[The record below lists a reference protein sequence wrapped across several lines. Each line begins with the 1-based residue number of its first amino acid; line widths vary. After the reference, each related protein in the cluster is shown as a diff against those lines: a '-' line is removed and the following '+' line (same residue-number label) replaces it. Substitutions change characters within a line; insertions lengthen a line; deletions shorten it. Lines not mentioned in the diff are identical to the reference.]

1 MGISDLYKILIPR
14 EVEREVDNSIELQLE
29 AQNSQELNDMY
40 TALMAGAGEFGTGEY
55 TGPTKKEL
63 GLTPPVESSDKV
75 AETLLKEQIKNAIPV
90 NLITQEE
97 LDKQTSMINRGET
110 EPVVTEQSSP
120 VESSDKVV
128 VATDVKKDVEEKK
141 QKDKEKSKAETI
153 GTTYT
158 SSSLYD
164 SLKSKDEKIFNAAAK
179 YLYDKGIIRT
189 EWGDQ
194 KPLFDFVRYHSGG
207 NSSAFGPGQIVYSTA
222 QKMLDKG
229 FIKDKETKQFAKK
242 MIAAQKIFKNMID
255 NRNKHKEYRPEKAV
269 NTPKARDEKWLET
282 LGITEKEFLD
292 YVNQGY
298 FLPSNHHLSE
308 KRREKGL
315 MTGIPLELLGDNYK
329 QNYFNLYKVVLK
341 EKLSRAESL
350 DSLLKLYHG
359 STDDALNKAYSNK
372 TQGFLNLSTKQSG
385 GMIESDPYKKQPR
398 FI

>member
-63 GLTPPVESSDKV
+63 GLTP
-75 AETLLKEQIKNAIPV
+75 
-90 NLITQEE
+90 
-97 LDKQTSMINRGET
+97 
-110 EPVVTEQSSP
+110 P

-194 KPLFDFVRYHSGG
+194 KPLFDFVRYYSGG

-255 NRNKHKEYRPEKAV
+255 NRNKHKE
-269 NTPKARDEKWLET
+269 
-282 LGITEKEFLD
+282 
-292 YVNQGY
+292 
-298 FLPSNHHLSE
+298 
-308 KRREKGL
+308 
-315 MTGIPLELLGDNYK
+315 
-329 QNYFNLYKVVLK
+329 
-341 EKLSRAESL
+341 
-350 DSLLKLYHG
+350 
-359 STDDALNKAYSNK
+359 
-372 TQGFLNLSTKQSG
+372 
-385 GMIESDPYKKQPR
+385 
-398 FI
+398 

>member
-194 KPLFDFVRYHSGG
+194 KPLFDFVRYYSGG

-385 GMIESDPYKKQPR
+385 GMIESDPYKRQP
-398 FI
+398 ILI

>member
-120 VESSDKVV
+120 VKSSDKVA
-128 VATDVKKDVEEKK
+128 ATPDVKKDVEEKK

-194 KPLFDFVRYHSGG
+194 KPLFDFVRYYSGG

-298 FLPSNHHLSE
+298 DHCNMSYLVNNI
-308 KRREKGL
+308 
-315 MTGIPLELLGDNYK
+315 M
-329 QNYFNLYKVVLK
+329 
-341 EKLSRAESL
+341 
-350 DSLLKLYHG
+350 
-359 STDDALNKAYSNK
+359 
-372 TQGFLNLSTKQSG
+372 
-385 GMIESDPYKKQPR
+385 
-398 FI
+398 

>member
-1 MGISDLYKILIPR
+1 
-14 EVEREVDNSIELQLE
+14 
-29 AQNSQELNDMY
+29 
-40 TALMAGAGEFGTGEY
+40 
-55 TGPTKKEL
+55 
-63 GLTPPVESSDKV
+63 
-75 AETLLKEQIKNAIPV
+75 
-90 NLITQEE
+90 
-97 LDKQTSMINRGET
+97 
-110 EPVVTEQSSP
+110 
-120 VESSDKVV
+120 
-128 VATDVKKDVEEKK
+128 
-141 QKDKEKSKAETI
+141 
-153 GTTYT
+153 
-158 SSSLYD
+158 
-164 SLKSKDEKIFNAAAK
+164 
-179 YLYDKGIIRT
+179 
-189 EWGDQ
+189 
-194 KPLFDFVRYHSGG
+194 
-207 NSSAFGPGQIVYSTA
+207 
-222 QKMLDKG
+222 
-229 FIKDKETKQFAKK
+229 
-242 MIAAQKIFKNMID
+242 MID

-385 GMIESDPYKKQPR
+385 GMIESDPYKRQPR